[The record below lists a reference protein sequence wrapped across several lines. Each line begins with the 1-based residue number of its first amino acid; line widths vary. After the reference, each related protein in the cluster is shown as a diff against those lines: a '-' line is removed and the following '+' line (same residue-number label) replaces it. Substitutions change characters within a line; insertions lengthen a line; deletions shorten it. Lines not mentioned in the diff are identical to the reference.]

1 MHTLLIVKPTTPLH
15 IYLVDL
21 NLMQKKNH
29 DIMIDW
35 VKFRVKYVFAGGM
48 VGFHPTTLST
58 FLASSGP

>member
-1 MHTLLIVKPTTPLH
+1 MCIRINSKTYYTLA
-15 IYLVDL
+15 YLFSRF
-21 NLMQKKNH
+21 KSYAEKNH

-48 VGFHPTTLST
+48 VKLHPTTLST